1 MLVRATK
8 VGLVIGVVLV
18 VVAAFSMYK
27 GSSTA
32 PTCDGRQMSATDR
45 CITHYADGHTVTEDY
60 TQAKHYD
67 AGLAWVLLI
76 AGLAVGA
83 ASAAGWQQRRRGYR
97 LGVGQA

>member
-8 VGLVIGVVLV
+8 VGLVVGVLLV
-18 VVAAFSMYK
+18 IAAVYALYK

-32 PTCDGRQMSATDR
+32 PTCDGRQMSASDR
-45 CITHYADGHTVTEDY
+45 CITHYADGHTVTQDY

-76 AGLAVGA
+76 GGVAVAA
-83 ASAAGWQQRRRGYR
+83 ASATGWQRRRGYR
-97 LGVGQA
+97 LGEA